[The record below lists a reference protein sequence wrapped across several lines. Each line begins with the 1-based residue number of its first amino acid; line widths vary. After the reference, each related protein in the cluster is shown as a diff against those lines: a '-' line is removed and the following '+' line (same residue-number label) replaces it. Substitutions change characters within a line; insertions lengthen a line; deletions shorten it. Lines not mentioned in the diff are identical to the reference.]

1 MDLIF
6 LNPSL
11 QGWAGMSLFDKF
23 EKIAAARQSLVDKGI
38 RSNVIMEKVISSTEA
53 VINGRHVI
61 LAGTNN
67 YLGLTFDPECIE
79 AASMAVREQ
88 GTGTTGSRMANGS
101 YSDHVQLE
109 QELAEFFGSKYSMI
123 FSTGYIANL
132 AMLSALT
139 GPGDVLLIDADSH
152 ASIYDGC
159 RLSGAE
165 IIRFRHNDPDN
176 LAKRLQR
183 LGERTANT
191 LIVVEGIYSMMGD
204 RAPLSEIAE
213 VKEKYGACL
222 LVDEAHS
229 LGVLGPNGRGLAEE
243 VGVEG
248 KVDFIVGTFSKSLGS
263 IGGFCVSNHLA
274 MDMIPLAARP
284 YIFTASSSPSIIAST
299 REALKVLKA
308 RPQLRNKLWENAQNL
323 YQQLQGLG
331 FQLGP
336 EISPVVAVRVA
347 SIDQAIAIWKGLL
360 ENGVYVNLVTPPA
373 TPDGGCLLRCSVS
386 AGHDTEQINKIGG
399 AFALLREIVHAEEV
413 N

>member
-1 MDLIF
+1 
-6 LNPSL
+6 
-11 QGWAGMSLFDKF
+11 MSLFDKF
-23 EKIAAARQSLVDKGI
+23 EQIAAARQPFEERGI
-38 RSNVIMEKVISSTEA
+38 RSNVVMEKVISPTEA
-53 VINGRHVI
+53 IINGSPVI

-67 YLGLTFDPECIE
+67 YLGLTFDPDCIE
-79 AASMAVREQ
+79 AASIAVREQ

-101 YSDHVQLE
+101 YSDHIQLE
-109 QELAEFFGSKYSMI
+109 QELAEFFGCQYGMV

-165 IIRFRHNDPDN
+165 IIRFRHNDPEN

-183 LGERTANT
+183 LGERASNT
-191 LIVVEGIYSMMGD
+191 LIVVEGIYSMLGD
-204 RAPLSEIAE
+204 RAPLAEIAE
-213 VKEKYGACL
+213 VKEKYGAHL

-229 LGVLGPNGRGLAEE
+229 LGVLGQRGRGLAEE
-243 VGVEG
+243 AGVEK

-263 IGGFCVSNHLA
+263 IGGFCVSNLSA
-274 MDMIPLAARP
+274 MEMIPLAARP

-299 REALKVLKA
+299 REALKVLNF
-308 RPQLRNKLWENAQNL
+308 RPKLRRKLWDNAHQLYEN
-323 YQQLQGLG
+323 LQGLG

-336 EISPVVAVRVA
+336 EPSPVVAVRVS
-347 SIDQAIAIWKGLL
+347 SIDEVIVMWKGLL
-360 ENGVYVNLVTPPA
+360 EHGVYVNMVTPPA

-386 AGHDTEQINKIGG
+386 AGHSPEQIEQIGNG
-399 AFALLREIVHAEEV
+399 FAALNEAAREAETT
-413 N
+413 

>member
-1 MDLIF
+1 
-6 LNPSL
+6 
-11 QGWAGMSLFDKF
+11 MSLFDKF
-23 EKIAAARQSLVDKGI
+23 EQIAAARQPFVERGI
-38 RSNVIMEKVISSTEA
+38 RSNVVMEKVISSTEA
-53 VINGRHVI
+53 VINGRPVI

-67 YLGLTFDPECIE
+67 YLGLTFDPDCIE
-79 AASMAVREQ
+79 AASMAVKEH

-101 YSDHVQLE
+101 YADHVQLE
-109 QELAEFFGSKYSMI
+109 QELADFFGCQYGMV

-165 IIRFRHNDPDN
+165 IIRFRHNDPEN

-183 LGERTANT
+183 LSERTSNT

-204 RAPLSEIAE
+204 RAPLAEIAG
-213 VKEKYGACL
+213 VKEEYGACL

-243 VGVEG
+243 AGVEDS
-248 KVDFIVGTFSKSLGS
+248 VDFIVGTFSKSLGA
-263 IGGFCVSNHLA
+263 IGGFCVSNHPA

-308 RPQLRNKLWENAQNL
+308 RPELRSKLWDNAHHL
-323 YQQLQGLG
+323 YEKLQELG

-336 EISPVVAVRVA
+336 EPSPVVAVRVA
-347 SIDQAIAIWKGLL
+347 NIDQVIAAWKELL
-360 ENGVYVNLVTPPA
+360 ESGVYVNMVTPPA

-386 AGHDTEQINKIGG
+386 AGHTSEQIEQIGQ
-399 AFALLREIVHAEEV
+399 AFASLCRTSQAVQV
-413 N
+413 G

>member
-1 MDLIF
+1 
-6 LNPSL
+6 
-11 QGWAGMSLFDKF
+11 MSLFDKF
-23 EKIAAARQSLVDKGI
+23 EQIAAARQPFAERGI
-38 RSNVIMEKVISSTEA
+38 RSNVVMEKVISSTEA
-53 VINGRHVI
+53 IINGRSVI

-67 YLGLTFDPECIE
+67 YLGLTFDPDCIE
-79 AASMAVREQ
+79 AASMAVKEQ

-109 QELAEFFGSKYSMI
+109 QELAEFFGCQYGMV

-165 IIRFRHNDPDN
+165 IIRFRHNDPEN

-183 LGERTANT
+183 LGERTSNT
-191 LIVVEGIYSMMGD
+191 LIVVEGIYSMFGD
-204 RAPLSEIAE
+204 RAPLAEIAG

-243 VGVEG
+243 AGVEDS
-248 KVDFIVGTFSKSLGS
+248 VDFIVGTFSKSLGA
-263 IGGFCVSNHLA
+263 IGGFCVSNHPA

-284 YIFTASSSPSIIAST
+284 YIFTASSSPSVIAST
-299 REALKVLKA
+299 RQALKILKA
-308 RPQLRNKLWENAQNL
+308 RPELRSKLWDNAHHL
-323 YQQLQGLG
+323 YEMLQQSG

-336 EISPVVAVRVA
+336 EPSPVVAVRVA
-347 SIDQAIAIWKGLL
+347 NIDQVI
-360 ENGVYVNLVTPPA
+360 VTPPA

-386 AGHDTEQINKIGG
+386 AGHSTRQIEQIVS
-399 AFALLREIVHAEEV
+399 AFASLKEAVPVAETAQSL
-413 N
+413 